1 MLRDK
6 LNKLLSPYVEFKF
19 NTEIQD
25 PPLTVKDYKDDLA
38 FILTKISLYLIY
50 IEVLSKKE

>member
-38 FILTKISLYLIY
+38 FILTKDIVIPDIHRS
-50 IEVLSKKE
+50 